1 MDELRRARLA
11 TRIVRE
17 LSTLVQTGM
26 VKDPR
31 VDRLIGFSY
40 CVVAKD
46 GSTARLGVSSYRGLA
61 AAERATLGLRS
72 AAGYLQARVAKVLH
86 TRLTPKL
93 RFVADDS
100 IGLAQRTLHTL
111 SELGEHHDDAT
122 PVDSAERD
130 SPAS

>member
-1 MDELRRARLA
+1 MDETRRARLA
-11 TRIVRE
+11 TRILRE

-61 AAERATLGLRS
+61 AAERATAGLRS
-72 AAGYLQARVAKVLH
+72 AAGYLQARVAKVLN

-100 IGLAQRTLHTL
+100 IGLAQRTLQT
-111 SELGEHHDDAT
+111 LGELSNNHHGTT
-122 PVDSAERD
+122 PVNTTERD
-130 SPAS
+130 SPAP

>member
-1 MDELRRARLA
+1 MDETRRARLA
-11 TRIVRE
+11 TRIARE
-17 LSTLVQTGM
+17 LSALVQTGA

-46 GSTARLGVSSYRGLA
+46 GSTARVGVSSYRGLA
-61 AAERATLGLRS
+61 AAEQAAAGLRS
-72 AAGYLQARVAKVLH
+72 ASGYLQSRMAKVLN

-100 IGLAQRTLHTL
+100 IEIAQRTLHTL
-111 SELGEHHDDAT
+111 EELGEDRDDAA
-122 PVDSAERD
+122 PINAAQRD
-130 SPAS
+130 SSAS